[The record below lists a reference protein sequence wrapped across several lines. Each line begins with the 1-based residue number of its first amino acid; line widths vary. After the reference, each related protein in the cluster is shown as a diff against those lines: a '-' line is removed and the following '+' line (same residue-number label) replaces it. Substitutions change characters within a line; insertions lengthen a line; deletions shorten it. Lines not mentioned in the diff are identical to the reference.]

1 MSAGA
6 APGRATHGTERKS
19 EISRPAIHTHGQRFP
34 TLSCKGRDIRN
45 QTPKAVGERRVH
57 LPIDLMACCKEAK
70 KGEAQVAKCGRAGS
84 GRSHRAD
91 PELCDPPV
99 RS

>member
-1 MSAGA
+1 M
-6 APGRATHGTERKS
+6 RALRLGEPLT
-19 EISRPAIHTHGQRFP
+19 GQREKVKSADLP
-34 TLSCKGRDIRN
+34 SYAWPKVSHPELRGKGYQKSDE
-45 QTPKAVGERRVH
+45 TPKAVGERRVH

-91 PELCDPPV
+91 PEPCNPPV